1 MVNGI
6 EDLVNWM
13 DGLHDLLNLSNSII
27 PSITLCLIFFF
38 PCRAKSKEK
47 DTLEPIAE
55 KKKIKEEKE
64 DEKVEDVSWLICLFL
79 LA

>member
-1 MVNGI
+1 MVNSI

>member
-13 DGLHDLLNLSNSII
+13 DDLLNLSNSII